1 MQESDESVATTERRE
16 DTLAIPRQAVQ
27 FAAALAVLLLSG
39 VGAVLWNVTTAT
51 ITLDQRVA
59 QLEQFGPNTGERF
72 TKTDG
77 DRMRD
82 EIRKLRDW
90 REQHMEYGFEVMSRW
105 DKMHAEH
112 TRRLDILDERLKR

>member
-1 MQESDESVATTERRE
+1 MQESDEPMATERRE

-27 FAAALAVLLLSG
+27 FAAALAALLLSG

-90 REQHMEYGFEVMSRW
+90 RDEHMKYGFEVMEKW
-105 DKMHAEH
+105 NELHHEHA
-112 TRRLDILDERLKR
+112 RRLDLMDERLKR

>member
-1 MQESDESVATTERRE
+1 MQESDEPVATEQRA

-27 FAAALAVLLLSG
+27 FAAALAVLLLGG
-39 VGAVLWNVTTAT
+39 VGAVLWNVTTAA
-51 ITLDQRVA
+51 ITLDQRVE

-72 TKTDG
+72 TKADG

-90 REQHMEYGFEVMSRW
+90 REQHMEFGFEVMSEW
-105 DKMHAEH
+105 NKLHAEH
-112 TRRLDILDERLKR
+112 TRRLDLMDERLKK